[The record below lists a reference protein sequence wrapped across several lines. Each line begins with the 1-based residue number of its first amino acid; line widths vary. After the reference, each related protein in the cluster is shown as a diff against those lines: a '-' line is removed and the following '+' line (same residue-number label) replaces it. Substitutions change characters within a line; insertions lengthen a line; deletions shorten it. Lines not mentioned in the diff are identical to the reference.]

1 MQSTHTP
8 EFTAR
13 PCGLQN
19 PWEHFPLHP
28 ASPQPQTCLS
38 SAGGGTGI
46 MCVFQSPLIS
56 CYKSTVDHCFY
67 QLHLTGE
74 ETEAQKR
81 EVVYPKPHN
90 SLPY

>member
-1 MQSTHTP
+1 MQSTHPGIHSQAMWLTETLGALSTSP
-8 EFTAR
+8 S
-13 PCGLQN
+13 QS
-19 PWEHFPLHP
+19 P
-28 ASPQPQTCLS
+28 ASDVSLQCWR
-38 SAGGGTGI
+38 GTGI
-46 MCVFQSPLIS
+46 MRVFQSPLIS

-67 QLHLTGE
+67 QLHLTDE